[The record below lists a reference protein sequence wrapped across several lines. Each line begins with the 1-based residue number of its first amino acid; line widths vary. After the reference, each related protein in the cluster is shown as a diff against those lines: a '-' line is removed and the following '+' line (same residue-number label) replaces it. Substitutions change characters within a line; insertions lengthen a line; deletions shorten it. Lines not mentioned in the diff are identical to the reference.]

1 MVGTELNLK
10 TNMNEELKKKIKELP
25 EEVFYLLTADKA
37 AELNATLIAEYDLSG
52 VQAAAVVELV
62 ERVYVKE
69 LRLSDL
75 YTQIKSLLTST
86 QLSTGSFE
94 ETRLRQFICDLVGY
108 RFVPVADWLGEDALN
123 YIRSLGGDAA
133 TYAQDNEDLKL
144 AAAKELAAD
153 NLLWQEEAELPPLE
167 ADDGSPLNIYP
178 DDPSYMAAITAPE
191 SSDEAEDVGAGSAED
206 LIADYKNILT
216 KELDSLLAIDDYLF
230 VEQFNS
236 RLIALLVERIEAKD
250 ELVAILLNNEARIG
264 TETIVVDG
272 RQLPPT
278 TGAWISYFISQKG
291 SSLFDAVT
299 LSDFLVNAANTK
311 FLAPSDKAKLSRLLL
326 LYRNLKFFPDSLV
339 GDEPDKW
346 EILTNVG
353 EVNYRVIEDNQVRK
367 LESIKLESSELKRM
381 DNIVSTVPERNFA
394 GDQAKVMALKALG
407 DKYPA
412 GSLERLAIDEEIKRL
427 TTLK

>member
-1 MVGTELNLK
+1 MVVDLLNIK

-37 AELNATLIAEYDLSG
+37 AELNAALITEYDLSG

-75 YTQIKSLLTST
+75 YTQIKSLL
-86 QLSTGSFE
+86 SFE

-108 RFVPVADWLGEDALN
+108 RFVPVADWLGEDAVN

-167 ADDGSPLNIYP
+167 ADDGKPLNIYP

-191 SSDEAEDVGAGSAED
+191 SSDEVEETEVASTED

-236 RLIALLVERIEAKD
+236 RLIALLVERIEVKD
-250 ELVAILLNNEARIG
+250 ELVAVLLNNEARIG
-264 TETIVVDG
+264 SETIVVDG

-353 EVNYRVIEDNQVRK
+353 EVNYRVIEQSTPEAYPPGAGKVTDVKSAVDVVGPAVVKSFVVDSAK
-367 LESIKLESSELKRM
+367 L
-381 DNIVSTVPERNFA
+381 N
-394 GDQAKVMALKALG
+394 ALKALG

>member
-1 MVGTELNLK
+1 MDLLNIK
-10 TNMNEELKKKIKELP
+10 TNMNEELKKKIKQLP

-37 AELNATLIAEYDLSG
+37 AELNAALIADYDLNG

-62 ERVYVKE
+62 EKVYVKE

-75 YTQIKSLLTST
+75 YTQIKSLLTSAP
-86 QLSTGSFE
+86 LSTGAFE

-108 RFVPVADWLGEDALN
+108 RFVPVADWLGEDAVN
-123 YIRSLGGDAA
+123 YIRSLGGDAT

-191 SSDEAEDVGAGSAED
+191 SSDEAEEVEVGSTED

-236 RLIALLVERIEAKD
+236 RLIALLVERIETKD

-326 LYRNLKFFPDSLV
+326 LYRNLKFFPDSLI

-353 EVNYRVIEDNQVRK
+353 EVNYKVIDFDYQSESRK
-367 LESIKLESSELKRM
+367 SKVESPDLKRT
-381 DNIVSTVPERNFA
+381 DNIVAARPERNFVA
-394 GDQAKVMALKALG
+394 EQPKVAAMKALG